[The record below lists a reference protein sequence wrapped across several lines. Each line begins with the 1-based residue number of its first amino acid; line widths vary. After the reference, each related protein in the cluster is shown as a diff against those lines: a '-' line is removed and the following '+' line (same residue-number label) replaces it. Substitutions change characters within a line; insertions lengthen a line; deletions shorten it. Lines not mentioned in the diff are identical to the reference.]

1 MRAMKRMSVEWRSAG
16 KQGVDLNQVTITGI
30 TSGLTWICHAES
42 YALFWVDCY
51 YRGQDGKDMGLRM
64 QACVKAE
71 PSDLAVIISHI
82 HDHRTVCK
90 LHGYLEY
97 HRSGKAHLVC
107 EDIALYSEKTYSP
120 THPPI
125 LKWSSNAM
133 LTLP

>member
-1 MRAMKRMSVEWRSAG
+1 MWKSAG
-16 KQGVDLNQVTITGI
+16 KDVADINQVTLTGT
-30 TSGLTWICHAES
+30 TSGLTRTYHSES
-42 YALFWVDCY
+42 YTLFWVDCY
-51 YRGQDGKDMGLRM
+51 YKGHDGKEKCLRM

-82 HDHRTVCK
+82 HDHKTVCK

-107 EDIALYSEKTYSP
+107 EDIAIYAEKTYSHH
-120 THPPI
+120 HPPI